1 MNCQE
6 HDYFAGT
13 VFSQS
18 HQFAQFCGKGT
29 VPNYG
34 SQDCI
39 IIYHYYVIMTTLTSS
54 DALTIFPSK
63 NCAEAFLINQFPSY
77 QKCPLCYIRNV
88 TKFMMQSSF
97 PLIPYVKRL
106 QQYCHGGHL
115 FKAKPRP
122 FTHQSELFHELK
134 CSWTLRTH
142 FRSQLTGDE
151 LHSCGTNSKIVSSNV
166 FAKLNTQ

>member
-13 VFSQS
+13 VFSQTLK
-18 HQFAQFCGKGT
+18 FAQFCGKGT

-39 IIYHYYVIMTTLTSS
+39 IIYYYYVIVTTLTSS

-77 QKCPLCYIRNV
+77 QKCPLRYIRNV
-88 TKFMMQSSF
+88 TTFMMLSSF
-97 PLIPYVKRL
+97 PLIPYAKRL
-106 QQYCHGGHL
+106 QQFCHGGHL
-115 FKAKPRP
+115 FKAKRRP

-134 CSWTLRTH
+134 CSWTLGTY
-142 FRSQLTGDE
+142 FKSQVTSDFQFQK
-151 LHSCGTNSKIVSSNV
+151 SKNSKI
-166 FAKLNTQ
+166 F